1 MANCVIIMGASGTGK
16 TTSLRTLDPKTTV
29 VINVLGKKLSFKGSA
44 KNYGSDQ
51 ERQNLFQLHDHNQIM
66 QCLKYIGEN
75 KADVKNVV
83 IDDSMY
89 IMRKEYFTRSKENG
103 YGKYTDLALHFQ
115 QIIQTC
121 EQLRDDLNVFFVMH
135 CEEVVSDGSI
145 LSYQVATIGKLLLSQ
160 YNPVECVPMVL
171 FSDVQYDDKGNGT
184 YGFYTHRVMKGNVI
198 IPAKT
203 PMEMFTEDFIPN
215 DLEAVV
221 NVMNEYYNG

>member
-103 YGKYTDLALHFQ
+103 YGKIAINFQ
-115 QIIQTC
+115 
-121 EQLRDDLNVFFVMH
+121 
-135 CEEVVSDGSI
+135 
-145 LSYQVATIGKLLLSQ
+145 
-160 YNPVECVPMVL
+160 
-171 FSDVQYDDKGNGT
+171 
-184 YGFYTHRVMKGNVI
+184 
-198 IPAKT
+198 
-203 PMEMFTEDFIPN
+203 
-215 DLEAVV
+215 
-221 NVMNEYYNG
+221 